1 LFKIKPDPCPDEP
14 RLQDRDLSSL
24 ESKKNV
30 PANIDIMTPSSNC
43 PVQKTKLGKNG
54 YNFGNISEFPRWRSD
69 TKCECAH
76 VYDSIEGKVKEEGGT

>member
-1 LFKIKPDPCPDEP
+1 LFKTKPDPCPDEP

-30 PANIDIMTPSSNC
+30 PANIDEMTQSSNC

-54 YNFGNISEFPRWRSD
+54 YNFRNNSELPRWRSD
-69 TKCECAH
+69 TKCECAD
-76 VYDSIEGKVKEEGGT
+76 VYDRKEGKVKEEERT